1 MALLASEG
9 LQRIRSGALTLGLG
23 VHHLRGAAVPLLAK
37 AAGFDFLFIDAE
49 HGAISTPEISQIAIA
64 ALGLGVVPIV
74 RICAGALDEG
84 TRALDNGAL
93 GLVVPHI
100 DTPEEAR
107 RLVEAF
113 RFAPMGHRSTGG
125 SNAAFGY
132 RPPPTAG
139 AQQTILNAGLL
150 IIPMIETPQ
159 AVENAEAIAAIPGID
174 ALLIGS
180 NDLALEMGI
189 PGQLGH
195 DRIRAAYETAGAACR
210 RHGKVLGMG
219 GVYDEELARRY
230 IGLGARF
237 VLGANDHSLILNAAT
252 RRTEFLRGI
261 APEAT

>member
-1 MALLASEG
+1 MPLLASDA
-9 LQRIRSGALTLGLG
+9 LQRIRSGQLTLGLG

-64 ALGLGVVPIV
+64 ALGMGVVPIV

-93 GLVVPHI
+93 GLVVPHV
-100 DTPEEAR
+100 DTPEEAQQ
-107 RLVEAF
+107 LVEAF

-132 RPPPTAG
+132 RPPPTA
-139 AQQTILNAGLL
+139 ATQQAILNSELL
-150 IIPMIETPQ
+150 IIPMIETPR
-159 AVENAEAIAAIPGID
+159 AVENADAIAAIPGID

-195 DRIRAAYETAGAACR
+195 DSIRQAYETVGTACR
-210 RHGKVLGMG
+210 SHNKVLGMG
-219 GVYDEELARRY
+219 GIYDEALARRY
-230 IGLGARF
+230 IGLGARL

-252 RRTEFLRGI
+252 QRAAFLRGI
-261 APEAT
+261 PLEGM